1 MEPGER
7 TGGRQDGNSN
17 RRGKIG
23 DRGLV
28 RAVNVVTYPTL
39 SSRHRTGQK
48 EQISSIQAPERT
60 NRQTIRPFTKKPP
73 NSTIKYFVTTITNNS
88 IYFKNDNEREFY
100 HTRREKEIN

>member
-23 DRGLV
+23 DRSLV

-39 SSRHRTGQK
+39 SSRHRTGKK
-48 EQISSIQAPERT
+48 EQISLYKLHSEQTDRRT
-60 NRQTIRPFTKKPP
+60 DPYRKEPP
-73 NSTIKYFVTTITNNS
+73 KLQ
-88 IYFKNDNEREFY
+88 
-100 HTRREKEIN
+100 

>member
-48 EQISSIQAPERT
+48 EQGEDKTGTLTEGERL
-60 NRQTIRPFTKKPP
+60 
-73 NSTIKYFVTTITNNS
+73 
-88 IYFKNDNEREFY
+88 
-100 HTRREKEIN
+100 EIGV

>member
-48 EQISSIQAPERT
+48 EQISY
-60 NRQTIRPFTKKPP
+60 K
-73 NSTIKYFVTTITNNS
+73 
-88 IYFKNDNEREFY
+88 
-100 HTRREKEIN
+100 